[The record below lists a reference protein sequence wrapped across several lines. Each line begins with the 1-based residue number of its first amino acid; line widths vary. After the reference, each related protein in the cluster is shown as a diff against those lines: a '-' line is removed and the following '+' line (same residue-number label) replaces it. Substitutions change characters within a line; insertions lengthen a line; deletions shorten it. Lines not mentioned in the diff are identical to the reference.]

1 MKRSNRL
8 LILVGVL
15 LAFTGAIGAMV
26 IASGGGTK
34 TSGPDS
40 ASPSVTPDPKVQ
52 VVVAAKDLNAG
63 VQITSDMVTTS
74 QQNVSIV
81 SAAGDTFRDPLM
93 ITGRI
98 TAGSIKKG
106 QIVVG
111 SRDLLT
117 PGSMTDGQ
125 SISSS
130 VASGM
135 VAVTM
140 EVDQINGVGT
150 LIVPG
155 DRVDIVLAVF
165 VPQLGI
171 PIGSGSQSQG
181 GTTPATGVSSLN
193 IPADKDVS
201 AKMVIQNRRILGTL
215 TPPIEAT
222 PAPAVAATAKAEATP
237 GPVMPLQSAGVVQ
250 NTGRHMIVIVEVKP
264 DEAEVIRWAQRE
276 EKQDPQNYIDLALAL
291 RSSQDNDA
299 QDATT
304 PGITFRILVEK
315 YGVLAPD
322 PRAIIPPDIAKQISW

>member
-1 MKRSNRL
+1 VKRSNRL

-15 LAFTGAIGAMV
+15 LAITGAIGAMV
-26 IASGGGTK
+26 IASGGGSK
-34 TSGPDS
+34 TAGPAAAS
-40 ASPSVTPDPKVQ
+40 ASPTPEPKVQ
-52 VVVAAKDLNAG
+52 VVVAAKDIAAG
-63 VQITSDMVTTS
+63 TQITSDMLTTS

-81 SAAGDTFRDPLM
+81 TAAGDTFRDPLT

-98 TAGSIKKG
+98 TATAVKKG

-125 SISSS
+125 SIAGS

-155 DRVDIVLAVF
+155 DRVDIILAVY

-171 PIGSGSQSQG
+171 NVSGTPTQG
-181 GTTPATGVSSLN
+181 GVGISSLT
-193 IPADKDVS
+193 IPADKDVT
-201 AKMVIQNRRILGTL
+201 AKMLIQNRRVLGTL
-215 TPPIEAT
+215 TPPVEAT
-222 PAPAVAATAKAEATP
+222 PAAAKASGAVE
-237 GPVMPLQSAGVVQ
+237 PVLPAQTAPIVQ
-250 NTGRHMIVIVEVKP
+250 NTGRHMVVIVEVKP
-264 DEAEVIRWAQRE
+264 DEAEVLRWAQRA
-276 EKQDPQNYIDLALAL
+276 EKLEPQNYIDLSLAL
-291 RSSQDNDA
+291 RSSQDAEA

-304 PGITFRILVEK
+304 PGITYRILVDK
-315 YGVLAPD
+315 YGVLPPD
-322 PRAIIPPDIAKQISW
+322 PRAIIPPDIAKQIQW

>member
-1 MKRSNRL
+1 VKRSNRL

-26 IASGGGTK
+26 IASGGGSK
-34 TSGPDS
+34 TAGPAAS
-40 ASPSVTPDPKVQ
+40 SPSATPEPKVQ
-52 VVVAAKDLNAG
+52 VVVAAKDIAAG
-63 VQITSDMVTTS
+63 AQITSDMVTTS
-74 QQNVSIV
+74 QQTQSVV
-81 SAAGDTFRDPLM
+81 AAAGDTFRDPLT

-125 SISSS
+125 SITSS

-140 EVDQINGVGT
+140 EVDQVNGVGT

-155 DRVDIVLAVF
+155 DRVDIILAVY

-171 PIGSGSQSQG
+171 TVAGQTASG
-181 GTTPATGVSSLN
+181 GTSTVPQLQ
-193 IPADKDVS
+193 IPADKDVTT
-201 AKMVIQNRRILGTL
+201 KMIIQNRRVLGTL
-215 TPPIEAT
+215 TPP
-222 PAPAVAATAKAEATP
+222 VAATAASAAS
-237 GPVMPLQSAGVVQ
+237 GVPVAPVQTAPVVQ
-250 NTGRHMIVIVEVKP
+250 NTGRHMIVLVEVKP
-264 DEAEVIRWAQRE
+264 DEAEVIRWAQRAE
-276 EKQDPQNYIDLALAL
+276 RSDPQNYIDMSLAL

-299 QDATT
+299 QDVTT
-304 PGITFRILVEK
+304 PGITFKMLVDK

-322 PRAIIPPDIAKQISW
+322 PRAIIPPDIAKQIQW